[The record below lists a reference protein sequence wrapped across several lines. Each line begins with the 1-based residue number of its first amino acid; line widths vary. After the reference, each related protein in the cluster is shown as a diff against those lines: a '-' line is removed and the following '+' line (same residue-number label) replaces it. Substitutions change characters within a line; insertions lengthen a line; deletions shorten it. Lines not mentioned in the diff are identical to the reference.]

1 MKLSEIRGERVFD
14 VIADIIEPVT
24 VIAQDEE
31 AVKLFDTKSRPDNM
45 TPWEYF
51 IDRAKV
57 AVPVLMRKYKSEI
70 CAIMASINDVTVDEY
85 MNGVENP
92 DYEDDNGLPKYK
104 VQPLT
109 VPKLFADVLDLVTD
123 SEFIAFFS

>member
-1 MKLSEIRGERVFD
+1 MKLSDIKGERVFD
-14 VIADIIEPVT
+14 VIADIIEPVAT
-24 VIAQDEE
+24 IAQDEE
-31 AVKLFDTKSRPDNM
+31 AVKLFDAKTRPEDM

-70 CAIMASINDVTVDEY
+70 CVIMAAINDVDVDEY
-85 MNGVENP
+85 INGVENP
-92 DYEDDNGLPKYK
+92 DYEEDNDLPRYT

-109 VPKLFADVLDLVTD
+109 VPKLFADVLDLITD
-123 SEFIAFFS
+123 SEFISFFS